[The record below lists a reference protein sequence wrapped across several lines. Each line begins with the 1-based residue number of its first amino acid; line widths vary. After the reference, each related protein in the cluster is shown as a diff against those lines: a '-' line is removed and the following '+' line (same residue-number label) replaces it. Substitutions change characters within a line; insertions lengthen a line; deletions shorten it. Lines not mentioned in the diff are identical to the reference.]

1 MITQI
6 YEHPFLVICFL
17 VFCLYIL
24 LKLRRSLLGEKD
36 KGGIQIGSS
45 QILGSRDEQED
56 SYATVVN
63 SNGVLAVLADG
74 MGGYSSGKQASGLV
88 VQTFVDE
95 FETKEID
102 SIENFFHNTSLLCNK
117 KILSVTKEEKIGS
130 TLAAVRVDKGYL
142 NWISIGDSA
151 IILFREGEL
160 SNLNKKHIFQ
170 SMLEEQYQSGKIS
183 KREVLNNPKKKRLTS
198 YIGYEG
204 LREIEVNKRAF
215 KLLPGDRV
223 ILCSDGVYNSMT
235 EVEIEEILA
244 MNLKPEKAAEKIT
257 RDIAAKNHHHQDNA
271 TIIILDYKSRM
282 L

>member
-6 YEHPFLVICFL
+6 YEHPFPVICFL

-24 LKLRRSLLGEKD
+24 LRLRRSLVSEKE
-36 KGGIQIGSS
+36 KGGVQIGCS
-45 QILGSRDEQED
+45 QILGNRDEQED

-74 MGGYSSGKQASGLV
+74 MGGYASGKQASRIV
-88 VQTFVDE
+88 VQTFVEE

-102 SIENFFHNTSLLCNK
+102 SSETFFQNTSLLCNK
-117 KILSVTKEEKIGS
+117 KILSVTKDQKIGS
-130 TLAAVRVDKGYL
+130 TLAAVRIDKGYL
-142 NWISIGDSA
+142 SWVSIGDSA

-204 LREIEVNKRAF
+204 LREIEINKKAV
-215 KLLPGDRV
+215 KLLSGDKV
-223 ILCSDGVYNSMT
+223 ILCSDGVYNSIS
-235 EVEIEEILA
+235 EVEIEEILS
-244 MNLKPEKAAEKIT
+244 MNLSPAKAAEKIT
-257 RDIAAKNHHHQDNA
+257 QNIAAKGHHHQDNA
-271 TIIILDYKSRM
+271 TIIVLDYKSKIF
-282 L
+282 